1 MEAHSFARSDGGRIV
16 PRSRKL
22 LGAFGDDRL
31 VAQLR
36 RGNDAAFE
44 VLYDRHQAGV
54 LSYCRHMLGS
64 QDEAEDAL
72 QQAFVSAHADIVSSE
87 KPIRF
92 KAWIYTIARNRC
104 LSTLRARRE
113 RPSDE
118 LERVST
124 EGLGEEVQR
133 RAELRELL
141 SDMQELPDDQ
151 RTALILSELGDLSHA
166 EVAEVIE
173 CEVAKVKSLVFQARS
188 GLMERREARET
199 PCAEIREQLATLR
212 GGSLRRGPLRR
223 HLKACPGCA
232 EFRDEVRRQRQMV
245 AAVLPVVPTLALKE
259 NALAAVGISA
269 TSAGGGALMG
279 GGAGAVFAAKTGVAK
294 VAVIAAATTG
304 AVGGAVVVEQK
315 VADDGKRGGGAGEG
329 HQAGAAAGVA
339 GTATGAGPGSLAET
353 LEMSITDAGLGPSP
367 AKQDAKGSG
376 GAGAGSGDKAGDE
389 LILPFGN
396 GTPGAGAKQGFTPVP
411 GGSNGAEARDFATGQ
426 GEGNHNGLHKPHP
439 APEKNAGRDQAAGDG
454 AAGNPNAGPKPK
466 KAKPDQAKETPEGA
480 GAPVKN
486 QAQPAPEPE
495 PGESLVPTLVPGL
508 ADPKAKEDRPEQ
520 DARGKPGS
528 GKNPGNGN
536 SHADDA
542 DASALLAP

>member
-1 MEAHSFARSDGGRIV
+1 MEAHSFARSDGGRIA
-16 PRSRKL
+16 PRSRRI
-22 LGAFGDDRL
+22 LGAFGDERL

-44 VLYDRHQAGV
+44 VLYDRHYAGV

-64 QDEAEDAL
+64 RDEAEDAL
-72 QQAFVSAHADIVSSE
+72 QQAFVSAHADIVASE

-104 LSTLRARRE
+104 LSILRARRE
-113 RPSDE
+113 QPSDE

-133 RAELRELL
+133 RAELQELL
-141 SDMQELPDDQ
+141 VDMQELPDDQ

-188 GLMERREARET
+188 GLMERRQARET
-199 PCAEIREQLATLR
+199 PCSEIREQLATLR

-232 EFRDEVRRQRQMV
+232 EFREEVRRQRQLV

-279 GGAGAVFAAKTGVAK
+279 GGAGAMFAAKSGVAK

-304 AVGGAVVVEQK
+304 TVGGAVVVERQ
-315 VADDGKRGGGAGEG
+315 VSDTGNRGANEAR
-329 HQAGAAAGVA
+329 QAEAAA
-339 GTATGAGPGSLAET
+339 
-353 LEMSITDAGLGPSP
+353 
-367 AKQDAKGSG
+367 
-376 GAGAGSGDKAGDE
+376 
-389 LILPFGN
+389 
-396 GTPGAGAKQGFTPVP
+396 GTPGAGGDAAANPLARTVQMSVANAGLAPPANERAKGADGAEGGVGAADELALPFGNDGSSRADGKQGFEPTQ
-411 GGSNGAEARDFATGQ
+411 GGSNGEDARDFAAGR
-426 GEGNHNGLHKPHP
+426 GEGNHNGLHKPHRGQ
-439 APEKNAGRDQAAGDG
+439 EKQAGREQTARDG
-454 AAGNPNAGPKPK
+454 ASANPNAGPKPK
-466 KAKPDQAKETPEGA
+466 KAKEPKQPPEQAA
-480 GAPVKN
+480 GPVKN
-486 QAQPAPEPE
+486 QAQPAPEPK
-495 PGESLVPTLVPGL
+495 PGEGLVPSLVPPGL
-508 ADPKAKEDRPEQ
+508 TGSKEKPSKPEKEPG
-520 DARGKPGS
+520 GKP
-528 GKNPGNGN
+528 
-536 SHADDA
+536 DDA
-542 DASALLAP
+542 GSAGASLVLLPGS